1 MATLPKCVHHS
12 LSALPVSHFAT
23 SDHFALPEQHLQ
35 SVQCVVWTTY
45 PTKYLQ
51 NVADNLSFDDFF
63 SLGLSRR
70 DFLFLLTEER
80 ICKSFVQT
88 KHSNEACAAV
98 KKGGGYARDLRIAAQ
113 RRDALSSAHPFVI
126 ATIGFCDA
134 YVYSKG
140 TLCYILDDRVRL
152 LDLHLSAREGLV
164 VSIPGLLAKA
174 HSDIGDN
181 NKGKF
186 KCLYYSNGILAC
198 LYESSSDDSPAW
210 LIAFYIK
217 SKKILMT
224 HELESKDKIF
234 ARHNSQHLYYGTH
247 SEMGTDG
254 YKKWIIQGYGYRT
267 RKWYD
272 HKVYLADMMREQ
284 IMKFA
289 LRRRRDNWDLKII
302 EGWRE
307 WYKGCSK
314 SQRTFYTT
322 DIIFPVVVKDDE
334 KSGLLPDA
342 ILQDPDV
349 VTPTTSLWIHAA
361 SSDET
366 VAAEASPSSTAD
378 PSITSVSSAHI
389 LASTV
394 ESSLMVDMQGT
405 SEFPDVPLRKLI
417 QKDDKPHHMRTPER
431 SPDRTHPG
439 NDGSAQPTHTLAKSR
454 VRTYHTSCST
464 FLDLVDEPHPDD
476 WQGKQ
481 RLRLRA
487 GSRKLGSPL
496 LDRSGFIRGPDPNL
510 NIALEE
516 MYKVPPSSYWLK
528 GQDLSRPGEHDDAP
542 YRLMNL
548 PSHLGNVED
557 DGREKPRLHENKL
570 RSTQSLTFVGFEPS
584 INLVGLKQWDGV
596 KQWGDLS
603 GSRKAH
609 SSAFREWQN
618 GKEEEE
624 DGERE
629 MVGVGG
635 NVEEAHTTVTI
646 DVKGKRKAV
655 AGSFEPMR
663 YTSDGYANVNL
674 VEGVPTYA
682 GGYEC
687 SGWVWRDKAVYR
699 DTGLGLYMGR
709 DRKKDSDQA
718 V

>member
-12 LSALPVSHFAT
+12 LSALLVSHFAT

-35 SVQCVVWTTY
+35 RRITSTCVSVQCVVWTTY

-51 NVADNLSFDDFF
+51 NVAENLSFNDFF
-63 SLGLSRR
+63 SLVLSRR

-80 ICKSFVQT
+80 ICKSFVQI

-126 ATIGFCDA
+126 TTIGFCDA
-134 YVYSKG
+134 YVYRKG

-152 LDLHLSAREGLV
+152 LDLHRSAREELV

-186 KCLYYSNGILAC
+186 KYLYYSNGILAC
-198 LYESSSDDSPAW
+198 LYESSSDDSAAW
-210 LIAFYIK
+210 LIAFHIK

-272 HKVYLADMMREQ
+272 HKVYLADM
-284 IMKFA
+284 A
-289 LRRRRDNWDLKII
+289 LDERTDN
-302 EGWRE
+302 EN
-307 WYKGCSK
+307 
-314 SQRTFYTT
+314 
-322 DIIFPVVVKDDE
+322 IIFPVVVKDDD

-349 VTPTTSLWIHAA
+349 VSPTTSLWIHAA

-378 PSITSVSSAHI
+378 PSITSGSSAHI

-394 ESSLMVDMQGT
+394 ESSLM
-405 SEFPDVPLRKLI
+405 
-417 QKDDKPHHMRTPER
+417 DDKPHHMRAPER

-528 GQDLSRPGEHDDAP
+528 GQDLSRPGEHGDTP

-584 INLVGLKQWDGV
+584 INLVSLKQWDGV
-596 KQWGDLS
+596 RQWDGRATGYS
-603 GSRKAH
+603 H
-609 SSAFREWQN
+609 SSAFREWQK

-635 NVEEAHTTVTI
+635 DVEEAHTTVTI

-682 GGYEC
+682 GGYER